1 MKYLIRKFWV
11 ISLLCLYI
19 GVAFAQNSIPPKPKS
34 LVNDYAGIFNSNE
47 KSQLENKLVAFND
60 STSTQIAIVT
70 ESTLN
75 GEDDYD
81 RAMNIASTWGIGNKG
96 KNNGILIY
104 VALQEHRIRILTGYG
119 VEGFLTDGM
128 SRRIIEQILKPA
140 FRSQQYFLGFDLAT
154 SKIIQLHSGEFTSDP
169 NDKISPNVSFLI
181 IFIGV
186 IAFLIFFSL
195 IRKHNGGG
203 YYRRG
208 RYYREDDW
216 FGGGGLGGGGW
227 SSGGGGWSSGSSGG
241 GFGGFGGGGFGGGG
255 AGGSW

>member
-1 MKYLIRKFWV
+1 M
-11 ISLLCLYI
+11 
-19 GVAFAQNSIPPKPKS
+19 GAAFTQNNIPPKPKS

-81 RAMNIASTWGIGNKG
+81 RAMNIASAWGIGNKG

-154 SKIIQLHSGEFTSDP
+154 NKIMQLHSGEFSADS
-169 NDKISPNVSFLI
+169 NEESSPFTIILI
-181 IFIGV
+181 IFIGI
-186 IAFLIFFSL
+186 IAFLIFFS
-195 IRKHNGGG
+195 IVRKHSGGG

-208 RYYREDDW
+208 RYFREDDW
-216 FGGGGLGGGGW
+216 FGNSGGGFSGGGW
-227 SSGGGGWSSGSSGG
+227 LSGGGSSGSSSSGG
-241 GFGGFGGGGFGGGG
+241 GFSGFDGGGFGGGG